1 MPCRLYLQAQSRP
14 RPIAHDPADAVAPS
28 RRHSLFPC
36 HDGVS
41 RCYAVACRHG
51 QGSYISFACRRMDS
65 DVMIPACRS
74 PPSHDHS
81 VRLLRFQPSSWP
93 TKTLQ
98 FDTHDGFAFG
108 SIPSKD
114 RRCFTYPGLGRGPL
128 HHGRKR
134 IATRDDGFCWSILV
148 PTAVFT
154 DSQSGLETVLSSSRS
169 SESLLGS
176 VKTKHPFLSLCLV
189 LNILVSYVMNG
200 VFCSALCS
208 GTFRTNVM

>member
-1 MPCRLYLQAQSRP
+1 MPRRLYLQAQSRP
-14 RPIAHDPADAVAPS
+14 RPVAHDPADAVAPS
-28 RRHSLFPC
+28 RWHSLFPC

-41 RCYAVACRHG
+41 RRYAVACRHG
-51 QGSYISFACRRMDS
+51 QGSHISFACRRTDS
-65 DVMIPACRS
+65 DVTTPACRS
-74 PPSHDHS
+74 SPSHDHS
-81 VRLLRFQPSSWP
+81 VRLLRFQLSSWP

-98 FDTHDGFAFG
+98 FDTNDGFALG

-154 DSQSGLETVLSSSRS
+154 DSQSRLETVLSSSRCS
-169 SESLLGS
+169 QSLLGS
-176 VKTKHPFLSLCLV
+176 VRTKRPVPSFCLV
-189 LNILVSYVMNG
+189 LNILISYVMNG
-200 VFCSALCS
+200 VFCGDLPDPQMLCK
-208 GTFRTNVM
+208 